1 VAMAIRFRSRLTG
14 LTKALNLITAV
25 LVAIN
30 VIPIVSYRTPHGP
43 PSTLSGGFAQALAA
57 AKTAKH
63 ELPDIYYIVPEDYG
77 DERTLRDEAGIDTHY
92 FVRYLKKQGFYVA
105 TDSLANYQFTHYS
118 LSASGNLE
126 YVQTLLGEA
135 TATDGATVESTLHG
149 FAASKFLKALGY
161 RYIHMG
167 YWWAPTATDPTADID
182 VKPGSL
188 SEFSSI
194 LYDTTILPTLSRK
207 LAVKTTLDPRRAFYE
222 QSLQEL
228 EDILK
233 SSKLRGP
240 KFVFAHW
247 GLPHHP
253 FVFDRNGNFLP
264 KKKESTLPAWK
275 SKRTLKNFADQA
287 YFTTKQLQMLMG
299 RLLDATGRKAVII
312 LQTDEGPDLA
322 HTRIDIRHGR
332 FEREDIR
339 AELLDK
345 YRILNAY
352 FLPGVSH
359 ERLYSS
365 ITPVNSFRLVFDL
378 YFHAGFGLLRD
389 EIWALERNPAKFVNI
404 TKLVAGG

>member
-77 DERTLRDEAGIDTHY
+77 EEGALRDHFGIDTRS

-105 TDSLANYQFTHYS
+105 ADSLANYQNTHLV
-118 LSASGNLE
+118 LSSTLNLR
-126 YVQTLLGEA
+126 YVHDLPSLLGDVRKDDPIVDE
-135 TATDGATVESTLHG
+135 TLHG

-161 RYIHMG
+161 RYVHLGM
-167 YWWAPTATDPTADID
+167 WWAPTATDPTADVD

-207 LAVKTTLDPRRAFYE
+207 LEVKQKDLDPRRAYYE
-222 QSLQEL
+222 QPLQEL
-228 EDILK
+228 QDIVQAA
-233 SSKLRGP
+233 KLRGP
-240 KFVFAHW
+240 KFVFAHLS
-247 GLPHHP
+247 LPHRP
-253 FVFDRNGNFLP
+253 YVFDRNGNFLP
-264 KKKESTLPAWK
+264 KDKLVSQSAAK
-275 SKRTLKNFADQA
+275 SFADQA
-287 YFTTKQLQMLMG
+287 YFTTKQLQILMG
-299 RLLDATGRKAVII
+299 RLLEATGRKAVII
-312 LQTDEGPDLA
+312 LQTDEGPDPSDKA
-322 HTRIDIRHGR
+322 SKDMRHGIYVR
-332 FEREDIR
+332 D
-339 AELLDK
+339 ELLFK
-345 YRILNAY
+345 YGILNAY

-359 ERLYSS
+359 RLLYPS

-378 YFHAGFGLLRD
+378 YFRSGLGLLPD
-389 EIWALERNPAKFVNI
+389 EIWARNGYPAYKWVNI
-404 TKLVAGG
+404 TKIVAGG